1 MKKFYC
7 FMISMMTIVSCYSNQ
22 IDSLL
27 PHKEELSEASHY
39 FPASIEAID
48 FSCRL
53 CIKRVVT
60 ELQESIKGKTDD
72 EKLEIIKIYEEM
84 CQKGLYFI
92 WSLGNGLFE
101 KLQNEY
107 NDTPLVFFDGYKSLD
122 KDGLFI
128 RYIKGMGI
136 QKNNKIKILTIF
148 DDSLISPSISTIED
162 NNASQVIVKNDSKIL
177 KDWKKYIE
185 GIEQKKDTIEIE
197 FFENNEKIQELEQS
211 NTHIWATAS
220 FPFIKFLNICFQSHL
235 LVYFSALKNEFSDNN
250 AINKICEDFEKTLK
264 TSPLGKSILQWD
276 AIVNESKKTN
286 QLYFYQK
293 TIKYKIYLLH
303 NEYGFVV
310 QQNNRILNKIP
321 LNVEMFIYNHHE

>member
-48 FSCRL
+48 FSCQL
-53 CIKRVVT
+53 CIKRMVT

-177 KDWKKYIE
+177 KV
-185 GIEQKKDTIEIE
+185 
-197 FFENNEKIQELEQS
+197 EKIHRR
-211 NTHIWATAS
+211 N
-220 FPFIKFLNICFQSHL
+220 
-235 LVYFSALKNEFSDNN
+235 
-250 AINKICEDFEKTLK
+250 
-264 TSPLGKSILQWD
+264 
-276 AIVNESKKTN
+276 
-286 QLYFYQK
+286 
-293 TIKYKIYLLH
+293 
-303 NEYGFVV
+303 
-310 QQNNRILNKIP
+310 
-321 LNVEMFIYNHHE
+321 